1 MTGMTGTTGTTGVD
15 WYTALDEFEANLDRA
30 EAALAD
36 PDAELRP
43 AVFVASAVVEPL
55 PPELR
60 HHAEALLAR
69 NAALAS
75 RLDAERSRIRA
86 ELARLPRRSATERG
100 SESRFEAQA

>member
-1 MTGMTGTTGTTGVD
+1 MSSVD

-36 PDAELRP
+36 PDAELKP
-43 AVFVASAVVEPL
+43 VFVASAVDEPL

-75 RLDAERSRIRA
+75 RLEAERSRIRT
-86 ELARLPRRSATERG
+86 ELARLPRRTATERSG
-100 SESRFEAQA
+100 ASRFEAQV

>member
-1 MTGMTGTTGTTGVD
+1 MTGVTSVD

-36 PDAELRP
+36 PDAELKP
-43 AVFVASAVVEPL
+43 ATFVAAAVAEPI
-55 PPELR
+55 PAELR

-86 ELARLPRRSATERG
+86 ELARLPRRATTER
-100 SESRFEAQA
+100 SSTSRFEAQV